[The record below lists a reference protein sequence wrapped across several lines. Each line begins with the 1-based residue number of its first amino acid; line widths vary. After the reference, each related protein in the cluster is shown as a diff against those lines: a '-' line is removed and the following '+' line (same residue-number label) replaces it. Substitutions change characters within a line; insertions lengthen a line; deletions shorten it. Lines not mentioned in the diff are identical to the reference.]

1 MIAKQT
7 KHVQTLYRAPT
18 YQLATVSSVRR
29 FAPLAT
35 LSALALSSLAFAQEG
50 TSTGSSLGA
59 AATGGM
65 GGVVAAVVAILL
77 LGIGVKVLFFSNSG
91 IKKGIGAA
99 K

>member
-1 MIAKQT
+1 MKYIQAIRASFFSASDKVRYLFIA
-7 KHVQTLYRAPT
+7 L
-18 YQLATVSSVRR
+18 
-29 FAPLAT
+29 
-35 LSALALSSLAFAQEG
+35 LALLTASPAFAQEG
-50 TSTGSSLGA
+50 GSTAGSLSS
-59 AATGGM
+59 AATSGM